1 MTPAPITMT
10 PARWENTER
19 YLREVFGREDDV
31 LRDLHEAAAR
41 EGLPDIS
48 VSADVGRLLS
58 LLVQTTGARHA
69 VELGTLGGYSGVWIA
84 RALRPDGRLVTV
96 DVDPRRSAFAR
107 AWFEK
112 AGVSARVEIVT
123 GAALDVLP
131 GVLKNIG
138 SAGLDVAF
146 FDAVKTEYLDYF
158 RAVRDAINPGG
169 LVIADNALGSNQW
182 WIDTPESADQRAVDA
197 FNRAVASDPDFETA
211 CVPIRQGVLI
221 ARRRRASQT
230 DQRSCSTSPA

>member
-1 MTPAPITMT
+1 MSTAPITMN

-19 YLREVFGREDDV
+19 YLQEVFGREDDV
-31 LRDLHEAAAR
+31 LRGLREAAAR

-58 LLVQTTGARHA
+58 LLVKTTGARNA
-69 VELGTLGGYSGVWIA
+69 IELGTLGGYSGLWIA

-96 DVDPRRSAFAR
+96 DVDARRSAFAR
-107 AWFEK
+107 GWFEK
-112 AGVSARVEIVT
+112 AGVSTRVETVT
-123 GAALDVLP
+123 GPALEVLP
-131 GVLKNIG
+131 GVLKSIG
-138 SAGLDVAF
+138 SAGVDVAF
-146 FDAVKTEYLDYF
+146 FDAVKTEYIDYF
-158 RAVRDAINPGG
+158 RAVRDAINAGG
-169 LVIADNALGSNQW
+169 LLIADNALGSNQW

-221 ARRRRASQT
+221 ARRKHA
-230 DQRSCSTSPA
+230 